1 MMKTLG
7 MFLHVE
13 TVEVISETRE
23 PHDDG
28 ILVTRVLKKGEEIT
42 SQSFVEGGS
51 LDSLL
56 SAQPGWPE
64 FADSGGYG
72 VSSSA

>member
-1 MMKTLG
+1 MKTLG

-13 TVEVISETRE
+13 SVEVISETLE

-28 ILVTRVLKKGEEIT
+28 VLVTRVLKKGDEIT
-42 SQSFVEGGS
+42 SQSFVEHGS
-51 LDSLL
+51 FDCLL
-56 SAQPGWPE
+56 AMRPRWPE
-64 FADSGGYG
+64 FDDSFGYG

>member
-1 MMKTLG
+1 MKTIG

-13 TVEVISETRE
+13 SVEVISETRE

-28 ILVTRVLKKGEEIT
+28 VLVTRVLKKGDEIT
-42 SQSFVEGGS
+42 SQSFVEHGS
-51 LDSLL
+51 FDSAL
-56 SAQPGWPE
+56 AMQPRWPE
-64 FADSGGYG
+64 FGDSFGYG